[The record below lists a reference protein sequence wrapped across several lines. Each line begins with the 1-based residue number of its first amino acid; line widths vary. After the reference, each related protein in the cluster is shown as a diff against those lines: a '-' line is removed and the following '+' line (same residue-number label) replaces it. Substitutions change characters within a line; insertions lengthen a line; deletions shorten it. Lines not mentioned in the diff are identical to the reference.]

1 MEDYGPVWL
10 RSSTEVN
17 QDEDCMT
24 KDEELAWEEYC
35 NEMNAQYWET
45 EMADLSFYDAF
56 ND

>member
-1 MEDYGPVWL
+1 MEDYGPVRL

-17 QDEDCMT
+17 HDEDCMT

-35 NEMNAQYWET
+35 NEMNTQYWEI